1 MIGTVTKPMDEI
13 LGVLARYRKVAVSGC
28 NGCAKVT
35 KTGGEPEVSAMAEK
49 LRSAG
54 KEVPLAL
61 TPERGCYIHFVRE
74 KFEGQQEQLGGCDAV
89 LVLGCGGANHIMR
102 QFTEELGLTIPVKAA
117 LNTVGHVDIV
127 MPGALALE
135 QCSECGECM
144 LNETG
149 AICPVTKCSKSLLN
163 GPCGG
168 SENGKCEVDS
178 ERDCAWVL
186 IYNRLKTLGELDS
199 LRTYRQPRDNRKT
212 NRPRSLVL
220 S

>member
-1 MIGTVTKPMDEI
+1 MIGTATKPMDEI
-13 LGVLARYRKVAVSGC
+13 LGVLEKHRKVAVSGC
-28 NGCAKVT
+28 NGCAKVN

-49 LRSAG
+49 LRAAG

-61 TPERGCYIHFVRE
+61 TPERGCYIHFVRD
-74 KFEGQQEQLGGCDAV
+74 KFEGQQEQLRGCDAV

-102 QFTEELGLTIPVKAA
+102 QFTEELGLTMPVKAA

-127 MPGALALE
+127 IPGALAIE

-149 AICPVTKCSKSLLN
+149 TICPVTKCSKSLLN

-168 SENGKCEVDS
+168 SENGKCEVDT

-186 IYNRLKTLGELDS
+186 IYNRLKALGELDS
-199 LRTYRQPRDNRKT
+199 LRTYRQPRDNRIT
-212 NRPRSLVL
+212 NRPRRLVL